1 MTRMLRTLLLYPLLC
16 WAMPLLASPLVI
28 DVRTPAE
35 YAQGH
40 VAGAQQIEYQQLA
53 ARLAQQ
59 QLDKTTPIALYC
71 RSGRRAELARQSLQA
86 AGFSQVENL
95 GSLQQAAQH
104 LAQPI
109 TP

>member
-1 MTRMLRTLLLYPLLC
+1 MTRLLRTLLLLPLLG
-16 WAMPLLASPLVI
+16 WTGALLASPLVI

-40 VAGAQQIEYQQLA
+40 VAGAQQIDYQQVA
-53 ARLAQQ
+53 ARLEQQ
-59 QLDKTTPIALYC
+59 QLDKSTPIALYC
-71 RSGRRAELARQSLQA
+71 RSGRRAELARQALQA

-95 GSLQQAAQH
+95 GSLQQAAQR

-109 TP
+109 IP